1 MTLADAIAA
10 HDEALS
16 YGGRA
21 GIVSI
26 HLIESALSRPYSGYF
41 RPIWQKA
48 AAVLHG
54 FVSNHGF
61 TDGNKR
67 TALLLT
73 ELMISRSGYELLL
86 EPDEQIDDVV
96 VAVAAGEM
104 TLGDLQ
110 LWFRDRIVRAQV
122 ESPFGI

>member
-1 MTLADAIAA
+1 MTLADALAA

-21 GIVSI
+21 GIVSV
-26 HLIESALSRPYSGYF
+26 HLIESALSRPYSGYY
-41 RPIWQKA
+41 RSIWQKA

-73 ELMISRSGYELLL
+73 ELIVSRSGYELVL
-86 EPDEQIDDVV
+86 EPDEQVDDVIV
-96 VAVAAGEM
+96 DVAAGQM
-104 TLGDLQ
+104 SFSDLQ
-110 LWFRDRIVRAQV
+110 LWLRDRIVRAQ
-122 ESPFGI
+122 G

>member
-1 MTLADAIAA
+1 LTLADAIAA

-21 GIVSI
+21 GIVSV
-26 HLIESALSRPYSGYF
+26 HLIESALARPYSGYF
-41 RPIWQKA
+41 RTIWQKA

-86 EPDEQIDDVV
+86 EPDEQIDDVIV
-96 VAVAAGEM
+96 NLAAGEM
-104 TLGDLQ
+104 NLGDLQ
-110 LWFRDRIVRAQV
+110 LWLRDRIVRA
-122 ESPFGI
+122 EG